1 MSLEAQIKE
10 LARTIAA
17 DQIAQDIQNNATFAK
32 KGEITGGGME
42 AAQCVEQL
50 IGFYNGYMGTELDY
64 RDYLDQS
71 ASDVLNA
78 FYALGRGYTGVTA

>member
-32 KGEITGGGME
+32 KDEVSSGGADAVE
-42 AAQCVEQL
+42 LLEQL
-50 IGFYNGYMGTELDY
+50 IGFYNGYMGTALD
-64 RDYLDQS
+64 LDHS
-71 ASDVLNA
+71 GSDALEA
-78 FYALGRGYTGVTA
+78 FYALGRGYLGVTA

>member
-32 KGEITGGGME
+32 KDEVSSGGADAVE
-42 AAQCVEQL
+42 LLEQL
-50 IGFYNGYMGTELDY
+50 IGFYNGYMGTALDY
-64 RDYLDQS
+64 RDYLDHS
-71 ASDVLNA
+71 GSDALEA